1 MNQFFLNNN
10 KTHTCVYYKQK
21 YLTRKFGFFLLVIS
35 WRVGHSNS
43 LIFRDKWNQ
52 MINSD
57 KWWLYFQIICFNF
70 FFYFITLHS
79 SSRFSILKFYYLMS
93 MYCNDSNT
101 EFYNRCDH
109 LSECTVLKFRDQKLF
124 IIYEKNGKKFI
135 KFIMFIEHHIREK
148 ASLKLLFAFN
158 MFKMT
163 CFSQN
168 KKIAHT
174 MWLSIKDL
182 WQNLIIVN
190 PVQFYIFI

>member
-1 MNQFFLNNN
+1 MESNDLMNGDFFFRSFVLIFFLILSPSILA
-10 KTHTCVYYKQK
+10 V
-21 YLTRKFGFFLLVIS
+21 GLV
-35 WRVGHSNS
+35 
-43 LIFRDKWNQ
+43 FWNFTILWVCTV
-52 MINSD
+52 MIVTQN
-57 KWWLYFQIICFNF
+57 
-70 FFYFITLHS
+70 FIT
-79 SSRFSILKFYYLMS
+79 
-93 MYCNDSNT
+93 
-101 EFYNRCDH
+101 DH